1 MKKVCGWL
9 LIVAAILVILAGYI
23 HEYGLIAILCA
34 IGSTAILFVIVV
46 VGLYLISSD
55 KGDK

>member
-9 LIVAAILVILAGYI
+9 LIVTAILVLLAVYI
-23 HEYGLIAILCA
+23 HEYGLITLLCA
-34 IGSTAILFVIVV
+34 VGATAILFVIVV